1 MMRRLLLFVFLLL
14 FSISPLRAQKRAF
27 SIEDLYRVKN
37 LSDLHVSPDGNTLLF
52 AVSTSDLARA
62 KRNTRIWL
70 MDATGR
76 NPRQLTTGDASEY
89 SPTYSPDG
97 KQILF
102 ISSKEGSA
110 NLYLMY
116 ASGGQARKLTNIST
130 GVSDPLWSPDGK
142 WIAFSSDVYPECG
155 GDDACNKKIAE
166 RWEAGPLKAHM
177 ADDLFYRHWTAW
189 KDGTRTH
196 IFLVN
201 VATGETRDI
210 TPGNYDT
217 PTFQLG
223 GPLQYDFSPDSAEF
237 VYVSNHDASPATS
250 TNNDLWLIS
259 LIDRELKP
267 RNITATNPAYDGSPK
282 YSPDGRYIAYR
293 MQKQPGYESDL
304 FRIALYERS
313 TGKSTVLT
321 ESFRNW
327 VDDYQWANDS
337 KAIYFTGPVEGQ
349 NPIYRL
355 DINSKTITQLIA
367 DKTIDAFE
375 FDPAERRLIYIKR
388 SVGEVNEIYSAEI
401 SNGRASN
408 PAKISSFNESL
419 MNEVDVRPAETMW
432 VTGANG
438 AKIHVFIVKPHN
450 FDSSRKYPL
459 ILNVHGGPQSQ
470 WADAFRGDWQVYPGA
485 GYVVAFPNPHGST
498 GYGQDFTSQIS
509 GDWGGRVYED
519 LMKVTDA
526 LEKLPYVD
534 RTRIGAMG
542 WSYGGYMMMW
552 MQGHTDRFKAIASMM
567 GIYDLRS
574 FHGATEELWFPEW
587 DLKGTPWNSQLYEKL
602 SPSNYTRNFKTP
614 TLVIS
619 GERDYRV
626 PYTQSLH
633 FYTDLRKMNV
643 PSRLIIYSNAGHW
656 PSWYEMALYYTAH
669 LEWFQKYL
677 GGDPPPWTSEQ
688 FLRNAVFD
696 RTSGQRFADVP
707 TSSSNS
713 TKPTIESKQE
723 NQTKSQQGKPDVKP
737 KTP

>member
-1 MMRRLLLFVFLLL
+1 MMRRAILLCVLLLLTVCP
-14 FSISPLRAQKRAF
+14 SRAQPRAF
-27 SIEDLYRVKN
+27 AIEDLYRIKN
-37 LSDLHVSPDGNTLLF
+37 LSDLHVSPDGKVLLY
-52 AVSTSDLARA
+52 VVTTSELSRA
-62 KRNTRIWL
+62 KRISRIWM
-70 MDATGR
+70 MDSDGR
-76 NPRQLTTGDASEY
+76 NPRQLTTGDKSEY
-89 SPTYSPDG
+89 SPSFSPDG

-110 NLYLMY
+110 NFYLMY
-116 ASGGQARKLTNIST
+116 ASGGEARKLTNIST
-130 GVSDPLWSPDGK
+130 GVSDPVWSPDGK
-142 WIAFSSDVYPECG
+142 WIAFSSDVYPECS

-166 RWEAGPLKAHM
+166 RWEAGPLKGHM
-177 ADDLFYRHWTAW
+177 ADDLLYRHWTAW

-196 IFLVN
+196 TFIVN
-201 VATGETRDI
+201 VATGATRDV

-223 GPLQYDFSPDSAEF
+223 GPMQYDFSPDGTEL
-237 VYVSNHDASPATS
+237 VYVSNHDRVPALS

-259 LIDRELKP
+259 LNDAELKP
-267 RNITATNPAYDGSPK
+267 RNITASNPAYDGSPK

-293 MQKQPGYESDL
+293 TQKQPGYESDL
-304 FRIALYERS
+304 FRLALYERS
-313 TGKSTVLT
+313 TAKSTVLT
-321 ESFRNW
+321 ETFRNW
-327 VDDYQWANDS
+327 VDDYQWSKDS
-337 KAIYFTGPVEGQ
+337 KTIYFTGPVEGQ
-349 NPIYRL
+349 NPIQRL
-355 DINSKTITQLIA
+355 DINSKAITPLLV

-375 FDPAERRLIYIKR
+375 FAPGETRLLYIKR
-388 SVGEVNEIYSAEI
+388 TVGEPNEIYSADI
-401 SNGRASN
+401 SGGIASN
-408 PAKISSFNESL
+408 SRKLSSVNEAL
-419 MNEVDVRPAETMW
+419 MKEVDIRPAEQMW
-432 VTGANG
+432 VTGSGG
-438 AKIHVFIVKPHN
+438 ARIHVFIVKPHN
-450 FDSSRKYPL
+450 FDPSRKYPL
-459 ILNVHGGPQSQ
+459 ILNVHGGPQSN
-470 WADAFRGDWQVYPGA
+470 WSDAFRGDWQVYPGA
-485 GYVVAFPNPHGST
+485 GYIVAFPNPHGST

-534 RTRIGAMG
+534 STRMGAMG

-552 MQGHTDRFKAIASMM
+552 MEGHTDRFKAIASMM

-587 DLKGTPWNSQLYEKL
+587 DLKGTPQNSQLYEKW
-602 SPSNYTRNFKTP
+602 SPSNYTKNFKTP
-614 TLVIS
+614 TLIIS

-633 FYTDLRKMNV
+633 FFTDLQKMNV
-643 PSRLIIYSNAGHW
+643 PSRLLIYSNAGHW

-696 RTSGQRFADVP
+696 RATGQRVSDA
-707 TSSSNS
+707 N
-713 TKPTIESKQE
+713 KQE
-723 NQTKSQQGKPDVKP
+723 NQPKTQQGKPDAKP